1 MSAVRK
7 LIIIFFLS
15 VFTMSLRAQGVKA
28 GPWVSDTGE
37 NAFTLV
43 WTSEVPGMAW
53 VQLEDGRMLY
63 ETFAG
68 RRIFGRL
75 HRVKVEGLPRGG
87 VVRYRIG
94 GQNLEDDSSPYNPVF
109 GDCYEGDWHSVKTFD
124 SKASSCRFSVFN
136 DIHMHT
142 DKYAALASQ
151 VDSARTDFIFLNG
164 DIVSAGNYVMDTL
177 VRYAVEPLGS
187 LVNGIPLQYTRGN
200 HEGRGN
206 NVPLVADVF
215 PRSGAPFY
223 YTFRQG
229 PVAFIVFDAGE
240 TNAKR
245 SVLYSGAEVFE
256 DYLKEQIEWA
266 REAVREPLFRKAP
279 VKVCLLHVPMIDH
292 PDKTDYLLQRWLNE
306 HIVPLLN
313 KAGLDLMIGAD
324 LHEFMLCEPGTMGN
338 RFPILVNDNER
349 RLQFEYTRGGRIH
362 VSTFNASGE
371 KEFEREF

>member
-75 HRVKVEGLPRGG
+75 HRIKVEGLP
-87 VVRYRIG
+87 
-94 GQNLEDDSSPYNPVF
+94 
-109 GDCYEGDWHSVKTFD
+109 
-124 SKASSCRFSVFN
+124 
-136 DIHMHT
+136 
-142 DKYAALASQ
+142 
-151 VDSARTDFIFLNG
+151 
-164 DIVSAGNYVMDTL
+164 
-177 VRYAVEPLGS
+177 
-187 LVNGIPLQYTRGN
+187 
-200 HEGRGN
+200 
-206 NVPLVADVF
+206 
-215 PRSGAPFY
+215 
-223 YTFRQG
+223 
-229 PVAFIVFDAGE
+229 
-240 TNAKR
+240 
-245 SVLYSGAEVFE
+245 
-256 DYLKEQIEWA
+256 
-266 REAVREPLFRKAP
+266 
-279 VKVCLLHVPMIDH
+279 
-292 PDKTDYLLQRWLNE
+292 RWLNE

>member
-1 MSAVRK
+1 MRK

-15 VFTMSLRAQGVKA
+15 FLTLSLHAQGIKA
-28 GPWVSDTGE
+28 GPWICDTGE
-37 NAFTLV
+37 STFTLV

-94 GQNLEDDSSPYNPVF
+94 GQNLKDDSNPYNPVF
-109 GDCYEGDWHSVKTFD
+109 GDSYEGDWHSVKTFD

-177 VRYAVEPLGS
+177 VHYAVEPLGS

-206 NVPLVADVF
+206 NTPLVADIF

-245 SVLYSGAEVFE
+245 SALYSGAEVFE
-256 DYLKEQIEWA
+256 DYLNEQIEWA
-266 REAVREPLFRKAP
+266 REAVRAPLFRKAP

-313 KAGLDLMIGAD
+313 KAGIDLMIGAD